1 MIGDTLTTLIA
12 HVQRLEARING
23 QLSHEPE
30 LHVPDH
36 GVWHGEDF
44 MI

>member
-1 MIGDTLTTLIA
+1 MIGETLTTLIA
-12 HVQRLEARING
+12 RAAAGARING